1 MPLKHRNQFQ
11 KIADRNNEPLE
22 FRETKILKQKDFYML
37 MQEIWGEHKGKTKVR
52 KMLLEKRSWEHF
64 VDSAAHQACPRV
76 LCLPTTKVT
85 EMQL

>member
-1 MPLKHRNQFQ
+1 
-11 KIADRNNEPLE
+11 
-22 FRETKILKQKDFYML
+22 ML
-37 MQEIWGEHKGKTKVR
+37 MQEIWQEHKGEKKVR

-76 LCLPTTKVT
+76 LCLLTAKLT